1 MMAQTLLDKLWG
13 AHVVAQRGDGR
24 DLLYIDRHV
33 VHELHGPHALKH
45 IEDKNR
51 SVRRPDLTV
60 AVLDHTVATQ
70 PGLPKSSPHI
80 EAMREGAR
88 RHRFALLDVG
98 DPQQGIVHVVSPELG
113 IALPGLTLACPD
125 SHASTVGAL
134 GTLAFGCGTSEL
146 EHVLATQVI
155 AMHKPKQMRILF
167 NGVLAPGVS
176 AKDVAL
182 HLIRVVGVD
191 AGRGYAVEYAGPAIA
206 AMDIESRLT
215 LCNLTIEWG
224 ARTSVIAPDDK
235 TFAYC
240 AGRPGAP
247 RGVEWD
253 AALSWWRTLRTDDAA
268 RFDREVE
275 IDCASLEP
283 QITWGTD
290 PGQVVGVSERIP
302 DPAEIDASQQPK
314 LKRALDY
321 MGLAPGSSI
330 AGLPV
335 DRVFIGSCA
344 NARLSDLRV
353 AAAIVRG
360 QKVAAGV
367 KAIIVPGSSTV
378 KQLAESEGL
387 DDVFLS
393 AGFEWRDSGCSMCA
407 GANGDTAQPGERC
420 VSTTNRNFENR
431 QGRGVRTHL
440 ASPAMAAAAAIAGH
454 IVDVRHIAG
463 VES

>member
-1 MMAQTLLDKLWG
+1 MAQTLLDKIWD

-60 AVLDHTVATQ
+60 CVQDHTVATQ
-70 PGLPKSSPHI
+70 PGVPKASEHI
-80 EAMREGAR
+80 EAMRSGAR
-88 RHRFALLDVG
+88 RHNLTLIDVG
-98 DPQQGIVHVVSPELG
+98 DAEQGIVHVVSPELG
-113 IALPGLTLACPD
+113 IALPGITLACPD

-146 EHVLATQVI
+146 EHILATQVI
-155 AMHKPKQMRILF
+155 AIHKPKQMRIVFKGTL
-167 NGVLAPGVS
+167 GPGVS

-182 HLIRVVGVD
+182 HLIRTIGVD
-191 AGRGYAVEYAGPAIA
+191 AGRGYAVEYAGPAIEE
-206 AMDIESRLT
+206 MSIEGRLT

-224 ARTSVIAPDDK
+224 ARTSVVAPDEK
-235 TFAYC
+235 TFVYC
-240 AGRPGAP
+240 MGRPGAP
-247 RGVEWD
+247 KGASWD
-253 AALSWWRTLRTDDAA
+253 AALSWWRTLGTDPNAV
-268 RFDREVE
+268 FDREVE

-302 DPAEIDASQQPK
+302 DPAANDVSLQPK
-314 LKRALDY
+314 LQRALDY
-321 MGLAPGSSI
+321 MGLAPGASI

-344 NARLSDLRV
+344 NARLSDLRI
-353 AAAIVRG
+353 AASIVRG
-360 QKVAAGV
+360 RKVADGI
-367 KAIIVPGSSTV
+367 KAIIVPGSSAV

-387 DDVFLS
+387 DGVFVS

-407 GANGDTAQPGERC
+407 GANGDIALPGERC
-420 VSTTNRNFENR
+420 ISTTNRNFENR

-454 IVDVRHIAG
+454 IVDVRDFATM
-463 VES
+463 EA

>member
-1 MMAQTLLDKLWG
+1 MAETLLDKIWD
-13 AHVVAQRGDGR
+13 AHVVARRGDGR

-45 IEDKNR
+45 IEDKDR

-60 AVLDHTVATQ
+60 CVQDHTVATQ
-70 PGLPKSSPHI
+70 PGLPKSSQHI
-80 EAMREGAR
+80 EAMRAGAR
-88 RHRFALLDVG
+88 RHNLTLLDVG
-98 DPQQGIVHVVSPELG
+98 DAQQGIVHVVSPELG

-155 AMHKPKQMRILF
+155 AMHKPKQMRVLF

-176 AKDVAL
+176 AKDAAL

-206 AMDIESRLT
+206 AMDIESRLA
-215 LCNLTIEWG
+215 LCNLAIEWG
-224 ARTSVIAPDDK
+224 ARTALIAPDDT

-247 RGVEWD
+247 VGADWD
-253 AALSWWRTLRTDDAA
+253 AAVSWWRTLRTDADA

-275 IDCASLEP
+275 IDCATLEP

-290 PGQVVGVSERIP
+290 PGQVVGVSELIP
-302 DPAEIDASQQPK
+302 DPTQIETSVRPK
-314 LKRALDY
+314 VQRALDY
-321 MGLAPGSSI
+321 MGLAPGAPI

-344 NARLSDLRV
+344 NARLSDLRI
-353 AAAIVRG
+353 AASIVRG
-360 QKVAAGV
+360 RKVAQGV

-378 KQLAESEGL
+378 KRLAEREGL

-454 IVDVRHIAG
+454 IVDVRHVAG
-463 VES
+463 VEA